1 MRRIAH
7 MLQFI
12 SHHYG
17 AYDYLDSIRMALD
30 GGCRWVQLRVKGA
43 TDDEVRPLAIEAQ
56 RLCRHAGATFIIDDR
71 VELVREL
78 CADGVHLGLNDM
90 PVAEARRILGPKCII
105 GATANT
111 FDHVRVHHAA
121 SADYVGCG
129 PFRFTTTK
137 EKLSPI
143 LGLEGYKHIIEQ
155 MTLHNI
161 RIPLIAIGGIRESDI
176 PDIMATGVSGI
187 ALSGE
192 VLRAEN
198 PVEKMNNIIK
208 TLQHG

>member
-1 MRRIAH
+1 
-7 MLQFI
+7 
-12 SHHYG
+12 
-17 AYDYLDSIRMALD
+17 MALD

-56 RLCRHAGATFIIDDR
+56 RLCRQAGATFIIDDR

-143 LGLEGYKHIIEQ
+143 LGLEGYKHIVEQ
-155 MTLHNI
+155 MTLNNI

-176 PDIMATGVSGI
+176 PAIMATGVSGI